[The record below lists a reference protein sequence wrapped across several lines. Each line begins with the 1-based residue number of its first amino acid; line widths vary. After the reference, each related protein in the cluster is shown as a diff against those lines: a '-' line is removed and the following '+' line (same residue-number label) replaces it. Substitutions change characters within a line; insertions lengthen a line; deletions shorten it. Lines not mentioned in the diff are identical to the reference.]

1 MCSLKV
7 SQKIFMQS
15 LPLYRFCLFSM
26 LLNGDIVDIEKPG
39 EICSPTFVVDDDS
52 RLSINQYFLSSINLF
67 Y

>member
-1 MCSLKV
+1 
-7 SQKIFMQS
+7 MQS